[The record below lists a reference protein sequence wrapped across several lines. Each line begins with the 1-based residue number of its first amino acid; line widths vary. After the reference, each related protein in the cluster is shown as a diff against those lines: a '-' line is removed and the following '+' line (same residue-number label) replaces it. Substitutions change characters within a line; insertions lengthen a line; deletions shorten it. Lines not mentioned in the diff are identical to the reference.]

1 MSSYE
6 TLRAR
11 RKDEIM
17 LPEPSEIIDWPSPQH
32 APIVR
37 TGEREPIKSLVR
49 QLVYRR
55 DNWTC
60 QR

>member
-1 MSSYE
+1 
-6 TLRAR
+6 
-11 RKDEIM
+11 M